1 MFIIGITG
9 PTGAGKTSALRAL
22 EALNARALD
31 CDKIYHKLLADNPDL
46 KSELDARFPGVL
58 QNGVID
64 RKALGEIVFN
74 DGKALSDLN
83 VIAHKYVGYATSQS
97 IDDWARSGG
106 TVVAIEAI
114 ALIES
119 GIAKKCDVVVGI
131 TAPADM
137 RIKRIM
143 ERDGLTQAGAEQ
155 RVNAQKTDSFFEENC
170 DYVLKNVYTNPDE
183 FEEKCMEFFNELIG
197 GKLK

>member
-31 CDKIYHKLLADNPDL
+31 CDKIYHGLLADDSDL

-58 QNGVID
+58 QDGVID
-64 RKALGEIVFN
+64 RKTLGEIVFN

-83 VIAHKYVGYATSQS
+83 EIAHKYVDYAVSQS
-97 IDDWARSGG
+97 IDEWALCGG
-106 TVVAIEAI
+106 TVMAIEAI

-119 GIAKKCDVVVGI
+119 GLGKKCDVVVGI
-131 TAPADM
+131 TAPVDL
-137 RIKRIM
+137 RIARIT
-143 ERDGLTQAGAEQ
+143 ERDGLTPALVQQ
-155 RVNAQKTDSFFEENC
+155 RVNAQKADSFFEENC
-170 DYVLKNVYTNPDE
+170 DYVLQNVYTNPDE
-183 FEEKCMEFFNELIG
+183 FEKKCRGFFEDILRER
-197 GKLK
+197 L